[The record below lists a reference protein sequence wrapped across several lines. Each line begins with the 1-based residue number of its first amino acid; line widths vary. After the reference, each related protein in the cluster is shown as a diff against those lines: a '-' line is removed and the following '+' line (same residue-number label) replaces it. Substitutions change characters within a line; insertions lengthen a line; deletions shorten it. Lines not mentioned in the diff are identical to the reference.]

1 MTSGY
6 RETDS
11 LQAIEE
17 ILIEPAL
24 NLMRAEWKSGCTGRN
39 LAPIL
44 SAIEAL
50 KSRAPA
56 TQTVT
61 VLEAIRGSFSSF
73 LASNQTERQEL
84 LKSTAER
91 LKAVAPLLREDSPPF
106 GPIGIN
112 PSALHSV
119 KRTPAKS
126 GLPSRRPDEPVTT
139 LAGVGPAVAGKL
151 AQLGI
156 STIGDLLAHV
166 PRTHIDF
173 SRPQRIGD
181 VGQIWNQDAV
191 TLSGT
196 VTEITTIQMGR
207 KRVEARITDGTG
219 WARITSFNPYIGK
232 QISHGDEIVVH
243 GVVDASRGGLS
254 LTGPE
259 WERRDSPDLQRTR
272 LIPVYPLT
280 QGLGQKQLRRM
291 TRLAIDATQRT
302 LPDYV
307 PANILSA
314 NNLIGLPH
322 AIAQRHYPANREML
336 ADATRRMAFDDL
348 FLLQIGLAQRKAA
361 NSEKAGN
368 DLTEGL
374 ALAREFLATLPFPLT
389 SAQRLAIRDVSSD
402 LTGSRVMQRLVQG
415 DVGSGKTVVAAAAAI
430 QAVGAGFQ
438 AAVMAPTEILAN
450 QLFLTFNT
458 LFKQMGEA
466 APEISLLTGTT
477 KKRERVLLHERLVAG
492 EIDILVGTHAVIQQG
507 VLFNRLGLSVVD
519 EQHRFGVRQRGELPS
534 KATVGPAHVL
544 TMSATPIPRSLNLVL
559 MGDIDVSVIDEMPPG
574 REPVTTRRFFG
585 EQRVRAYNRVRAEVA
600 EGRQAFVI
608 CPLVED
614 SDLSDAKSAVAEAER
629 LQRDVFPDL
638 RVSVLH
644 GRMSGGEK
652 DRIMASFKARE
663 FDILVATSVIEV
675 GIDVPNATVM
685 MVEGADRF
693 GLAQLHQFRGR
704 VGRGGGASY
713 CLLLADDASP
723 MAEERLRMLEST
735 TDGFVLAEAD
745 LRMRGPGDFLGT
757 RQSGLPELSML
768 RTGFDSR
775 LLDIAR
781 KAAFDLVAQDPAL
794 EQPDHLPLR
803 KQVLSF
809 WSSAARELAGA

>member
-1 MTSGY
+1 MTSGF
-6 RETDS
+6 RATDS

-17 ILIEPAL
+17 ILIEPVL

-39 LAPIL
+39 FTRIL
-44 SAIEAL
+44 EAIVAL
-50 KSRAPA
+50 ESRAPA
-56 TQTVT
+56 SQTVSVIT
-61 VLEAIRGSFSSF
+61 DIRQALGTY
-73 LASNQTERQEL
+73 LNANVDERQEM
-84 LKSTAER
+84 LKSTADR
-91 LKAVAPLLREDSPPF
+91 LKALAPLLREDSPPF
-106 GPIGIN
+106 GPIGRN
-112 PSALHSV
+112 PSALV
-119 KRTPAKS
+119 PGKRKAPAS
-126 GLPSRRPDEPVTT
+126 GPLSRRPDEAVTT
-139 LAGVGPAVAGKL
+139 LSGVGPAVAAKL
-151 AQLGI
+151 ENLGI
-156 STIGDLLAHV
+156 ATIGDLLNHV

-173 SRPQRIGD
+173 SRPDAIGN

-191 TLSGT
+191 TLAGT
-196 VTEITTIQMGR
+196 VTEINTIQMGR

-219 WARITSFNPYIGK
+219 WARITWFNPYIGR
-232 QISHGDEIVVH
+232 QINQGDEIVVH
-243 GVVDASRGGLS
+243 GMVDASRGGLS

-259 WERRDSPDLQRTR
+259 WEHRNSPDLQRTR

-302 LPDYV
+302 LHDYV
-307 PANILSA
+307 PMDVLSRHQ
-314 NNLIGLPH
+314 LIGLPH
-322 AIAQRHYPANREML
+322 AIAQRHYPANQEML

-348 FLLQIGLAQRKAA
+348 FLLQVGLAQRKAA
-361 NSEKAGN
+361 NADKAGN
-368 DLTEGL
+368 DLTAGL
-374 ALAREFLATLPFPLT
+374 PRSRAFLSTLPFPLT
-389 SAQRLAIRDVSSD
+389 GAQTSAIRDVSRD
-402 LTGSRVMQRLVQG
+402 LTGTRVMQRLVQG

-450 QLFLTFNT
+450 QLFSTFGG
-458 LFKQMGEA
+458 LFAKMGDDR
-466 APEISLLTGTT
+466 PEVALLTGST
-477 KKRERVLLHERLVAG
+477 KKRDRVVLHERLVSG

-507 VLFNRLGLSVVD
+507 VLFNKLGLTVVD

-534 KATVGPAHVL
+534 KATVGPAHIL

-574 REPVTTRRFFG
+574 REPVTTRRYFG
-585 EQRVRAYNRVRAEVA
+585 EQRVRAYNLVRSEVA
-600 EGRQAFVI
+600 KGRQAFVI

-614 SDLSDAKSAVAEAER
+614 SDASDAKSAVAEAAR

-638 RVSVLH
+638 TVSVLH
-644 GRMSGGEK
+644 GRMSGSEK
-652 DRIMASFKARE
+652 DRIMASFKNRE

-685 MVEGADRF
+685 MIEGADRF

-713 CLLLADDASP
+713 CLLLADDTGP
-723 MAEERLRMLEST
+723 VAEERLRMMEST

-781 KAAFDLVAQDPAL
+781 KAAFEIVDADPTL
-794 EQPDHLPLR
+794 ERPDHLPLR
-803 KQVLSF
+803 KQVQAF